1 MDYPD
6 LISQHVASNQ
16 LELKLMIN
24 PELEAFAGHFDQF
37 PIIPGVVQISWALH
51 YFSSLLAGQ
60 PETSSARQVTTIKT
74 LKFQHVIT
82 PNSLVKLDLSFDD
95 SKQILSFRFYNS
107 EHQYSSGKIVLTR
120 AESES

>member
-6 LISQHVASNQ
+6 VISQHVADNQ
-16 LELKLMIN
+16 LQLELMIN
-24 PELEAFAGHFDQF
+24 PELEAFDGHFDQF

-60 PETSSARQVTTIKT
+60 PEIPSTRQVTNIKT

-82 PNSLVKLDLSFDD
+82 PNSLVTLDLSFDV
-95 SKQILSFRFYNS
+95 SKQVLAFRFYNS
-107 EHQYSSGKIVLTR
+107 EHQYSSGKILLTL

>member
-6 LISQHVASNQ
+6 VISQHVADNQ
-16 LELKLMIN
+16 LQIELMIN

-51 YFSSLLAGQ
+51 YFSSFLAGQ
-60 PETSSARQVTTIKT
+60 PVTSSTRQVTTIKT

-82 PNSLVKLDLSFDD
+82 PNSLVILDLSFDV
-95 SKQILSFRFYNS
+95 SKQVLAFRFYNS
-107 EHQYSSGKIVLTR
+107 EHQYSSGKILLTH

>member
-6 LISQHVASNQ
+6 ILSHNVADNQ
-16 LELKLMIN
+16 LALELMIN
-24 PELEAFAGHFDQF
+24 PELDAFAGHFDQF

-51 YFSSLLAGQ
+51 FFSSFLSGS
-60 PETSSARQVTTIKT
+60 PESSETRQVIAIKT

-82 PNSLVKLDLSFDD
+82 PNSRVKLDLSFDD
-95 SKQILSFRFYNS
+95 NKQMLTFRFYNS
-107 EHQYSSGKIVLTR
+107 QHQYSSGKILLTH